1 MKCRI
6 GKKFFVNVMPWGS
19 TRRASH
25 HSISMPTESH
35 LRAKLA
41 MKERIGDLFF
51 ALPPTRPSRRSVLR
65 EDSARS

>member
-6 GKKFFVNVMPWGS
+6 GKKFFANVMPGS
-19 TRRASH
+19 TRRASYH
-25 HSISMPTESH
+25 PISMPTESH

-41 MKERIGDLFF
+41 MKERIGDLFS
-51 ALPPTRPSRRSVLR
+51 PPPARPSKRGVLR

>member
-6 GKKFFVNVMPWGS
+6 GKKFFANVMPGS
-19 TRRASH
+19 TRRASY

-51 ALPPTRPSRRSVLR
+51 SPPPARPLKRGVLR